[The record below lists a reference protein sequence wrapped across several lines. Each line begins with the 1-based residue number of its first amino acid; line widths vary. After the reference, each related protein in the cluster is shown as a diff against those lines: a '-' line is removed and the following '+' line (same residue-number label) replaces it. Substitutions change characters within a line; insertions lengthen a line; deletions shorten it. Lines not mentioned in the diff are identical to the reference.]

1 MGVIV
6 KLFELRRFFSSLSIL
21 SSSSSTDGSY
31 RLPQNDS
38 SDSRNNNSDR
48 KGVYTGW
55 LDSRGEDDKK
65 RDMAVAGVEVANKEK
80 RQQIVNRSQ
89 TSQQGAQSCRC

>member
-6 KLFELRRFFSSLSIL
+6 KLFELRRLFTSLSIL
-21 SSSSSTDGSY
+21 SSSSFSSSTDGSY

-38 SDSRNNNSDR
+38 SNSSNNNSDR

-80 RQQIVNRSQ
+80 RQQI
-89 TSQQGAQSCRC
+89 